1 MYTVSISSRGLMY
14 LPLALQ
20 KELNIEKESKV
31 RLKVVGKGKLQVS
44 PLQDIFSMAGSL
56 KSPKNEEFDLSKWR
70 QEQEKEYARL

>member
-44 PLQDIFSMAGSL
+44 PLKIFSQ
-56 KSPKNEEFDLSKWR
+56 W
-70 QEQEKEYARL
+70 QVV